1 MSVPEFSTARSLLSA
16 RAVRA
21 RAETLLKAGLDGRL
35 DHFVVDLDRLG
46 PCADA
51 VVETIRDAYP
61 DLAIPYHARWRHF
74 SVGGFERW
82 GSLVHAA
89 PFEDPAEQARAAFDL
104 VVVSVLLDAGA
115 GPTWRYEEGRTGE
128 TYARSEGLAVASFD
142 MFVSGLFSSEPEDPF
157 RADARA
163 LASLTEAELADGFQA
178 SPTNPLVG
186 LSGRTAL
193 LNRLGQVAA
202 ADPEG
207 FGPQARPGFLFD
219 RIKARARD
227 GEVPAE
233 AVLEVLLTHLGPI
246 WPGRIVL
253 DGVDL
258 GDTWRHPLAGGT
270 GPTEGLVPFH
280 KLSQWLAYSLLEPLE
295 EAGLTVTGL
304 DALTGLPEYRN
315 GGLFLDTGVLALR
328 RPEEASRPHEVG
340 SRLVVEWRALT
351 VALLDRL
358 APLVRERLDIED
370 PADLPLAKVLEGGT
384 WATGRRLAKSL
395 RPEGAPPLSIAS
407 DGTVF

>member
-1 MSVPEFSTARSLLSA
+1 MPEFSTARSLLSA

-21 RAETLLKAGLDGRL
+21 RAETLLKAGLDGQL

-51 VVETIRDAYP
+51 VVETIREAYP

-253 DGVDL
+253 DGIDL
-258 GDTWRHPLAGGT
+258 GDTWRHPLAGGA

-328 RPEEASRPHEVG
+328 RPEEAKLPHAVD

-358 APLVRERLDIED
+358 APLVRERLGIKD
-370 PADLPLAKVLEGGT
+370 PAELPLAKVLEGGT